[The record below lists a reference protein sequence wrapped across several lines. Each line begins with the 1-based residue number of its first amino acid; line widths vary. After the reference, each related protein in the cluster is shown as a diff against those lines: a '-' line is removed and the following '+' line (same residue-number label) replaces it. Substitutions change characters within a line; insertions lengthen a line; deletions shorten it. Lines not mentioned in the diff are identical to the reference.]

1 MVSAPPILREP
12 PTRSLPN
19 VGSLGID
26 RKTIPPELL
35 VFLDFAGKKI
45 EEELLLPLLQVNDP
59 ATLLQERWDIY
70 VSWTSAVAN
79 AIFGVGGL
87 ERILPLIEQEEITL
101 RKLFEER
108 AEAAL
113 GRPASK
119 SLNDALELQTLV
131 RESLLETFQAAAQ
144 LPASPLQG
152 NLATLVMA
160 RDLCLTATAYH
171 LSTGDGNTLNAVTL
185 AGWSFYYADLAYTEL
200 GFLSLDLGLGTKI
213 AH

>member
-1 MVSAPPILREP
+1 M
-12 PTRSLPN
+12 
-19 VGSLGID
+19 
-26 RKTIPPELL
+26 
-35 VFLDFAGKKI
+35 FLDFAGKKI

-87 ERILPLIEQEEITL
+87 ERVLRLIEQEETTL

-131 RESLLETFQAAAQ
+131 RESLLETFQAAAE

-200 GFLSLDLGLGTKI
+200 GFLSLDLGLGTKT